1 MVQGANSEASRRRSP
16 IVCGPCD
23 IERGSQ
29 TTPAAR
35 GILAHNAA
43 TALCMLIAAVVW
55 LASLGPDASGQTNP
69 NRSFWTGQLEVS
81 VLRCAEECGPYELDN
96 QGVVLHDP
104 NSMVSRYT
112 YNVYQNDKGV
122 VRHDLISANAGGVN
136 EQGRGAQIVDYARGY
151 VLLFDQGA
159 SQAVRMPLVFPNTT
173 SSALENRQLLGFKC
187 SGVRTKWVQQRNQFR
202 HVREAWTGSE
212 IDFKGSLSS
221 SLTTATMRGA
231 NLISCR

>member
-1 MVQGANSEASRRRSP
+1 
-16 IVCGPCD
+16 
-23 IERGSQ
+23 
-29 TTPAAR
+29 
-35 GILAHNAA
+35 
-43 TALCMLIAAVVW
+43 MLIAAVVW

-212 IDFKGSLSS
+212 IDFKDPLLVVNYGYDAGGQLNLVQVSAIRSLKTSPP
-221 SLTTATMRGA
+221 LLRLLFELPPGMGVFDFT
-231 NLISCR
+231 NP